1 MALTETTAALL
12 EAINSDVRK
21 RVDEI
26 LDRLEVLMP
35 ELLDQMEME
44 SVLEYALCEVTDAVA
59 EGAVAL
65 VREVHREID
74 EPSDEPAD
82 EPNDG
87 LP

>member
-1 MALTETTAALL
+1 MKETTAALL
-12 EAINSDVRK
+12 EAINADVRR

-35 ELLDQMEME
+35 ELVDQMEME

-74 EPSDEPAD
+74 EPTDEATD
-82 EPNDG
+82 LDG
-87 LP
+87 PTVDY

>member
-12 EAINSDVRK
+12 EAINADVRK

-74 EPSDEPAD
+74 EPDEEAAGEQSGD
-82 EPNDG
+82 
-87 LP
+87 LL

>member
-1 MALTETTAALL
+1 MPTVWIKHRPEK
-12 EAINSDVRK
+12 EY
-21 RVDEI
+21 DEI

-65 VREVHREID
+65 VREVHREM
-74 EPSDEPAD
+74 DEPAEESD
-82 EPNDG
+82 DSNGE
-87 LP
+87 LI

>member
-65 VREVHREID
+65 VREVHREMD
-74 EPSDEPAD
+74 EPEEAD
-82 EPNDG
+82 DSGSE
-87 LP
+87 LI